1 MPPNT
6 PPSTS
11 RRSLLVVILVPLVLV
26 LLTLWFTISGAQAA
40 TLKASQQRGD
50 LCVVTENHFG
60 PCNAAR

>member
-40 TLKASQQRGD
+40 TLEASKQRGD
-50 LCVVTENHFG
+50 LCVVMENHFG
-60 PCNAAR
+60 PSNAAR